1 MVSSPPAPSAA
12 AAAACTASSSAVAGV
27 KNSGTTMTAAPTTTT
42 STTPSSSSG
51 GRPAAPPP
59 AAFQNLPMSRGLAAG
74 PAGASMHGDL
84 AAASDGGGQ
93 HGGGGNSK
101 SSSKPQQTKRRL
113 SGDHAATDI
122 AALADAA
129 EANAAAVT
137 SGAAAQGDRGRDG
150 GKRRGRKAKQ
160 QQQQQKKGGA
170 TGGGGGGGKNKN
182 AAHGDDSGTA
192 GDSNNRGRPRRSSSM
207 DLLSPLTSRS
217 AGPGLVPRSLAS
229 PPAPSTSAA
238 SNAATDESKRN
249 QPASATRTATPAQ
262 QVVDRSPETPTPAG
276 EGLLRRVDSMASRSV
291 DGSAGCA
298 ADSMSIPSSVDA
310 SQDPSHDPSQDTGM
324 DTGESS
330 GPYPLSSITD
340 SYSYSGMLVG
350 GQESSASLSMS
361 VSVSSPATIAA
372 TSEEEEEEEEEDE
385 VVRGVVKRM
394 AKRKSSAA
402 NNGSGGGDGGAGGG
416 YDNHNAKDKVAETAE
431 EMTRAERKN
440 SSGQVTSSSRQ
451 RQGHMEEFDGINAK
465 TVHRSSSSAV
475 DKHTAT
481 STSHRRSSDMTL
493 LIPINDMG
501 GNHKRYT
508 GRSTDRVTSAVPYV
522 TFGGNGHENTSDA
535 GLSSLHSDLAL
546 SGDSSF
552 DAESLESILESD
564 VSVTGLS
571 EGGQLRDRHH
581 HHRPLDGDD
590 EDVSLGME
598 DLDEGHAVAAAA
610 AKFSAMSGA
619 ALSNRSGTGTDGAD
633 AVVGVLRRSSYGDY
647 SCSSSVHH
655 SKTNLHESM
664 ATVFSNGKTDKKKK
678 KSSGGGGNKSSR
690 NDRRS
695 SASSPVPSSR
705 SRRSLVRRSP
715 SSKKVVTN
723 LRMNDSCA
731 SLLKSSSASGNNR
744 AQGSSG
750 SCNGSVG
757 SGGRSSRGGFSGIS
771 GISLSSRS
779 LVQGSG
785 SQEYADASL
794 FDNLD
799 RNWLNGKA
807 DDGHAAMAQI
817 TVERMCLAS
826 FAIMFDGMGS
836 GYPYKTH
843 DAGILALSRSAS
855 DEVGGLPSCDSVD
868 LDGLNLPPPLEIPGE
883 RSKSS
888 SLQSSTRGRVPVV
901 PVAVAHRLW
910 SDVVLPSLPE
920 ATTIVEGKKGK
931 HGIMSALESIVR
943 TLTDNMNFLTLVDI
957 NGTKCLQLSHEM
969 YADYGRYIA
978 EDYKNDGT
986 PIEDTV
992 ATWHAQFA
1000 KGLKKAILN
1009 EKVGSICDEIGLYS
1023 AVALPR
1029 HLLLS
1034 SKTTAE
1040 CRDLLA
1046 DPVFVAR
1053 RMVVLG
1059 CRLGGKA
1066 GPSKIKI
1073 EKITSRA
1080 VIRATQIHIADIDC
1094 VMEYADGEEEQ
1105 NTDVTGL
1112 CGAWQA
1118 ACASILDAS
1127 GKQLDPQV
1135 KERQQE
1141 REKRRRKVANSKQFD
1156 EEGDVP
1162 DSIST
1167 TDSST
1172 SETVVRGMDSAPPE
1186 FMHVSEDHRK
1196 NAQNHRVR
1204 SKKCEKGQKK
1214 VSFTF
1219 DSPGG
1224 PLRNNAAESDFHSDD
1239 ASTLTGLTGSGASKA
1254 LREYASR
1261 NAFADDG
1268 TVDSGAST
1276 GITLRDVLN
1285 IDLGITKRE
1294 AAIGKSLYLLS
1305 RSLRSTVEDAETLL
1319 PQSGSVSVPRASV
1332 HDAARLQIQLLA
1344 KCIEL
1349 YASIVSKLSYLLSDD
1364 LDMIEEDDLAEML
1377 LFETKFGEDAS
1388 VMASKR
1394 LRKLHDDRREARSLM
1409 TTIQLMSI
1417 EAWYC
1422 LGANLMRASESGM
1435 LSSAELSDVG
1445 LIDRLGLG
1453 SNSVPSIDDMDSV
1466 FGDDATVATSSG
1478 DSFATSATSVNSGHT
1493 KAISCFRIA
1502 FSLLIPLEKPH
1513 PRAPNASVGFYS
1525 EELKAAILHEFGLY
1539 QFEHRGDM
1547 DNALRFFSESINTRK
1562 SFLQEIQDDEDEG
1575 IARVRSSTA
1584 LSRGHMSS
1592 ASIRSSALSSRC
1604 SDRSPATS
1612 FVDDMGYVLPSVSM
1626 LKRRI
1631 PYIEVVLS
1639 STLEYAALTEHSLS
1653 NYKASLAYFQ
1663 EAIILRATHAGKN
1676 SLEVA
1681 SLQFNM
1687 GVVHDDA
1694 GEYEASLNRYSE
1706 SLRIRMQYLEQML
1719 YESDA
1724 DSFNS
1729 EFNNQNEEINNLEI
1743 TVILTLKCMGN
1754 VYRAVNEPGSALEC
1768 YLSAID
1774 TLDRNMVRFGSV
1786 APGLGH
1792 MHLVDGITSSIPL
1805 PEFVLDE
1812 MRSVEKSLVDTQ
1824 TALSATDASREE
1836 LARNA
1841 ANGRSGINLNDT
1853 KSMSDVDR
1861 ILREMVRYLCFVY
1874 LARYTFISCTNM
1886 TSPFLNYPFPLNLS
1900 QRPTCTQLSSG

>member
-1 MVSSPPAPSAA
+1 M
-12 AAAACTASSSAVAGV
+12 
-27 KNSGTTMTAAPTTTT
+27 
-42 STTPSSSSG
+42 
-51 GRPAAPPP
+51 
-59 AAFQNLPMSRGLAAG
+59 
-74 PAGASMHGDL
+74 
-84 AAASDGGGQ
+84 
-93 HGGGGNSK
+93 
-101 SSSKPQQTKRRL
+101 
-113 SGDHAATDI
+113 SGDGADL

-137 SGAAAQGDRGRDG
+137 SGAAAQAEHSCDG
-150 GKRRGRKAKQ
+150 GGNKKRGRKGK
-160 QQQQQKKGGA
+160 KKGGKNTA
-170 TGGGGGGGKNKN
+170 GTAGGKNAS
-182 AAHGDDSGTA
+182 AAEGTA
-192 GDSNNRGRPRRSSSM
+192 GEIKNNRGSM
-207 DLLSPLTSRS
+207 DLLSPLSSRS
-217 AGPGLVPRSLAS
+217 GGPGLMPRSLAS
-229 PPAPSTSAA
+229 PPAAATVTPKDNVKANAETKGASVQDDKKQEDGNIQTKDDDDKAPAPQQKMVDRAPNTAPSSPAARQAGLLQRMDSMGTSSSHAA
-238 SNAATDESKRN
+238 ST
-249 QPASATRTATPAQ
+249 Q
-262 QVVDRSPETPTPAG
+262 
-276 EGLLRRVDSMASRSV
+276 ASRSV
-291 DGSAGCA
+291 DGSA
-298 ADSMSIPSSVDA
+298 
-310 SQDPSHDPSQDTGM
+310 PSQDTGM

-330 GPYPLSSITD
+330 GPYPVSSITD
-340 SYSYSGMLVG
+340 SYSYRQGS
-350 GQESSASLSMS
+350 ETTDAFSMS
-361 VSVSSPATIAA
+361 MSASSPATIAA
-372 TSEEEEEEEEEDE
+372 TSEEEEEDDDDDE
-385 VVRGVVKRM
+385 VVRGVVQRM
-394 AKRKSSAA
+394 AAKHKSSST
-402 NNGSGGGDGGAGGG
+402 NNVGGGTGKGNDNIKAG
-416 YDNHNAKDKVAETAE
+416 DAEKQ
-431 EMTRAERKN
+431 TRTAERKN
-440 SSGQVTSSSRQ
+440 SSAQVPSSS
-451 RQGHMEEFDGINAK
+451 GEHAEEFDATNAK
-465 TVHRSSSSAV
+465 AV
-475 DKHTAT
+475 DKRVAASACHL
-481 STSHRRSSDMTL
+481 RSSDRTT
-493 LIPINDMG
+493 LIPINDVG
-501 GNHKRYT
+501 GSHKRYIGT
-508 GRSTDRVTSAVPYV
+508 GRSSTADRVPSAVPYV
-522 TFGGNGHENTSDA
+522 TFGGAGHENASDA
-535 GLSSLHSDLAL
+535 GMSSLHDDLAL
-546 SGDSSF
+546 SDDSSF
-552 DAESLESILESD
+552 DAESLMSIESIVESN

-571 EGGQLRDRHH
+571 KGGEHKDRHH
-581 HHRPLDGDD
+581 HYHHHRALGDEEEDASLD
-590 EDVSLGME
+590 ME
-598 DLDEGHAVAAAA
+598 DLVEGHAVAAAA
-610 AKFSAMSGA
+610 AKFNAMSGA
-619 ALSNRSGTGTDGAD
+619 ASSNRPGTGTG

-664 ATVFSNGKTDKKKK
+664 ATVFSNGKTGKSKK
-678 KSSGGGGNKSSR
+678 KSSGGGGANKSIR
-690 NDRRS
+690 NDRCS
-695 SASSPVPSSR
+695 SAHAPVPSSR
-705 SRRSLVRRSP
+705 PRRPLLRRSP
-715 SSKKVVTN
+715 SSKKAIAS
-723 LRMNDSCA
+723 LRMEDSCA
-731 SLLKSSSASGNNR
+731 SLLKSPSALGNSR
-744 AQGSSG
+744 GQGSSG
-750 SCNGSVG
+750 SCNDSVG
-757 SGGRSSRGGFSGIS
+757 SGGRSSRDGLSGIS

-779 LVQGSG
+779 LVQGG
-785 SQEYADASL
+785 AQEYADASL

-807 DDGHAAMAQI
+807 DDDHAAMAQV

-836 GYPYKTH
+836 GYPYKTY
-843 DAGILALSRSAS
+843 DAGILALSSSAGSS
-855 DEVGGLPSCDSVD
+855 DGVGGLPTCDNVD
-868 LDGLNLPPPLEIPGE
+868 LDGLNLPPPLEISGGDHF
-883 RSKSS
+883 KSS
-888 SLQSSTRGRVPVV
+888 SSSSSTRGRVPIV
-901 PVAVAHRLW
+901 PVEVAHKLW

-920 ATTIVEGKKGK
+920 ASTIVEGRKGK
-931 HGIMSALESIVR
+931 HGIKSALESIVR
-943 TLTDNMNFLTLVDI
+943 TLTDDMNFLTLIDI
-957 NGTKCLQLSHEM
+957 NGNKCLQLSHEM

-978 EDYKNDGT
+978 ENYKDNGT

-992 ATWHAQFA
+992 TTWHAQFA

-1009 EKVGSICDEIGLYS
+1009 GKVGSISDEIGLYS

-1040 CRDLLA
+1040 CRDLLV

-1066 GPSKIKI
+1066 GPSKIRI
-1073 EKITSRA
+1073 EKITSHA

-1094 VMEYADGEEEQ
+1094 VVEYADSGEEQ
-1105 NTDVTGL
+1105 DADVAEL

-1127 GKQLDPQV
+1127 GKKELDPQA
-1135 KERQQE
+1135 KERQQQ
-1141 REKRRRKVANSKQFD
+1141 REKRRRKVGSNSKQFD
-1156 EEGDVP
+1156 EEVDVP
-1162 DSIST
+1162 DSVST
-1167 TDSST
+1167 TDSSA
-1172 SETVVRGMDSAPPE
+1172 SETVVRRKDSAPPE

-1196 NAQNHRVR
+1196 NAPNRRVR
-1204 SKKCEKGQKK
+1204 SKKSAKGQKK

-1224 PLRNNAAESDFHSDD
+1224 PLPNNAESDFHSDD

-1261 NAFADDG
+1261 NAFTDDG

-1305 RSLRSTVEDAETLL
+1305 RSLRSTTETVL
-1319 PQSGSVSVPRASV
+1319 PQSGSISVSRTSV
-1332 HDAARLQIQLLA
+1332 HDAARLQIKLLA
-1344 KCIEL
+1344 KSIEL

-1394 LRKLHDDRREARSLM
+1394 LQKLHDDRREARSLM
-1409 TTIQLMSI
+1409 STIQLMSV

-1422 LGANLMRASESGM
+1422 LGANLMRAFESGI
-1435 LSSAELSDVG
+1435 LSSTELSDVG

-1453 SNSVPSIDDMDSV
+1453 SNGVASIDDMGSV

-1478 DSFATSATSVNSGHT
+1478 DSIATSAISSSSAHA

-1502 FSLLIPLEKPH
+1502 FSLLTPLEKPH
-1513 PRAPNASVGFYS
+1513 PRAPNANIGFYS

-1575 IARVRSSTA
+1575 MGRVRSSTA

-1592 ASIRSSALSSRC
+1592 ASMASIRSSALSSRC
-1604 SDRSPATS
+1604 SDRSLVSS
-1612 FVDDMGYVLPSVSM
+1612 FNDDIGYVLPSASM

-1631 PYIEVVLS
+1631 PSIEAVLS
-1639 STLEYAALTEHSLS
+1639 STLEYAALTEHSLG

-1663 EAIILRATHAGKN
+1663 EAIILGATHAGKGT
-1676 SLEVA
+1676 LEIA

-1706 SLRIRMQYLEQML
+1706 SLRIRMQCLEQML
-1719 YESDA
+1719 YETDA
-1724 DSFNS
+1724 SSCDS
-1729 EFNNQNEEINNLEI
+1729 ELIHQNDEINDLEI

-1774 TLDRNMVRFGSV
+1774 TLDRNMARFGSV
-1786 APGLGH
+1786 APGLDH

-1812 MRSVEKSLVDTQ
+1812 MRSVEKSAIEAQ
-1824 TALSATDASREE
+1824 TAMSATDASREE

-1861 ILREMVRYLCFVY
+1861 ILREMVCRLCCRGLEGNDFC
-1874 LARYTFISCTNM
+1874 LFALFSFHALT
-1886 TSPFLNYPFPLNLS
+1886 
-1900 QRPTCTQLSSG
+1900 